1 MYIIICLALVLACS
15 GNDSTSEEPEIPE
28 EEVIYGSDNDN
39 QGLLKDLKI
48 MTYNIHAANPPS
60 KSGVCDLAAIA
71 RVING
76 ANPDIVMLQEVDK
89 NTGRNDYF
97 GNQAKELGEL
107 TKMNSLFFP
116 AISYKNGYYGV
127 AVLSRYPL
135 YSSELHRLPKEK
147 GEEQRVLGTAWA
159 DLPGEDSVLV
169 ACTHL
174 QHNSTSY
181 RFEQVTKIIQILSS
195 TTAPVVIGG
204 DFNEKPDRVEFFS
217 VFDAAFT
224 RTCVSNCGFTFSTAN
239 PIAII
244 DYMAFKPSH
253 AFSINSHEVITDYYA
268 SDHLPLMASLRFI
281 REAKN

>member
-1 MYIIICLALVLACS
+1 M
-15 GNDSTSEEPEIPE
+15 PE
-28 EEVIYGSDNDN
+28 EEVIYGADNDN
-39 QGLLKDLKI
+39 QELLKNLKI

-76 ANPDIVMLQEVDK
+76 ANPDVVMLQEVDK

-116 AISYKNGYYGV
+116 AISYKKGYYGV

-159 DLPGEDSVLV
+159 DLPGED
-169 ACTHL
+169 
-174 QHNSTSY
+174 
-181 RFEQVTKIIQILSS
+181 
-195 TTAPVVIGG
+195 
-204 DFNEKPDRVEFFS
+204 
-217 VFDAAFT
+217 
-224 RTCVSNCGFTFSTAN
+224 
-239 PIAII
+239 
-244 DYMAFKPSH
+244 
-253 AFSINSHEVITDYYA
+253 
-268 SDHLPLMASLRFI
+268 
-281 REAKN
+281 